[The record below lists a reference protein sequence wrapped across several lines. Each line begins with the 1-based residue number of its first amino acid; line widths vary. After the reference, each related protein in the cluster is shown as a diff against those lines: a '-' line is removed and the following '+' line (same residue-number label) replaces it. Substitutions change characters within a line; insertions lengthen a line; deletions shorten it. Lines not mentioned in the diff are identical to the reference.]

1 MSLSFNNSGV
11 NKTKADLNGGK
22 PKAPLNIPAAKILS
36 EKNKNGA
43 LQDSENV
50 KKKEKNMSKVAIF
63 LADGFE
69 EIEGLTVVDIL
80 RRAEINIDMISI
92 MGRKEIHGS
101 HGIDIMSDMLLEE
114 TDFSLYDMMVL
125 PGGGLGVQNLKKCEK
140 LMEVI
145 KKQAL
150 DDKYVAAICAAP
162 TFLGMIGLLE
172 GKKAC
177 CYEGLENELTGAIVT
192 KEKVTKD
199 GKIITSRG
207 MGTSIDFALAL
218 LEEFKGNDVAKDMAK
233 RIML

>member
-1 MSLSFNNSGV
+1 MSISNNVSGM
-11 NKTKADLNGGK
+11 NKTKADLSGGR
-22 PKAPLNIPAAKILS
+22 PKAPLNVPIAKILS
-36 EKNKNGA
+36 EKNRNDA
-43 LQDSENV
+43 LENNENV
-50 KKKEKNMSKVAIF
+50 KKKEKIMSKVAIF
-63 LADGFE
+63 FADGFE

-80 RRAEINIDMISI
+80 RRAEITVDMISI

-101 HGIDIMSDMLLEE
+101 HGIDIMSDMLLED
-114 TDFSLYDMMVL
+114 TDFSSYDMMVL

-150 DDKYVAAICAAP
+150 DEKYVAAICAAP

-192 KEKVTKD
+192 KDKVTKD
-199 GKIITSRG
+199 GRIITSRG

-218 LEEFKGNDVAKDMAK
+218 LEEFNGSDVAKEMAQ